1 MLHAVI
7 MAGGSGTR
15 FWPQSRTKL
24 PKQLLRLTGE
34 RTMIQQTLDRC
45 AGLVDPGNAWVVT
58 NAVQADETRRQLP
71 GLPSDNILLEPAA
84 RNTAPCIGLAAI
96 HALARDPEAIM
107 FIMPADHVIKP
118 TEAFQAAA
126 RDAVAVVEHDPTR
139 LVLFGVRPTFPATG
153 FGYIE
158 REEPLQGT
166 AAAFEVSTFRE
177 KPELKTAQEY
187 VDSGR
192 FYWNCGIFCWKA
204 STILDH
210 LKERVSET
218 WHRLQKIAEAIG
230 TDGYMNVLNAEFPL
244 MNSISIDFAVLE
256 KATGATVI
264 EAPYEWDDVGSW
276 LAVPRLSGQDENGNT
291 IDGRFVG
298 SDSRNNIVRTS
309 DDHLIAAI
317 GVEDLIIVHTD
328 DVTLVAGK
336 DDSERIKEL
345 LEQLRNRGDEQ
356 YL

>member
-1 MLHAVI
+1 
-7 MAGGSGTR
+7 
-15 FWPQSRTKL
+15 
-24 PKQLLRLTGE
+24 
-34 RTMIQQTLDRC
+34 
-45 AGLVDPGNAWVVT
+45 
-58 NAVQADETRRQLP
+58 
-71 GLPSDNILLEPAA
+71 
-84 RNTAPCIGLAAI
+84 
-96 HALARDPEAIM
+96 M

-118 TEAFQAAA
+118 TEAFQEAA
-126 RDAVAVVEHDPTR
+126 RNAVAVVEHDPAR
-139 LVLFGVRPTFPATG
+139 LVLFGVTPTFPATG

-158 REEPLQGT
+158 RQERLADT
-166 AAAFEVSTFRE
+166 AAAFDVSTFRE

-210 LKERVSET
+210 LKERESDT

-230 TDGYMNVLNAEFPL
+230 TDRYLDVLNAEFPL

-276 LAVPRLSGQDENGNT
+276 LAVPRLSGHDENGNT

-298 SDSRNNIVRTS
+298 TDSRNNIVRTS
-309 DDHLIAAI
+309 DDHLIAAL
-317 GVEDLIIVHTD
+317 GVEDLIIVHTE
-328 DVTLVAGK
+328 DVTLVARK

-345 LEQLRNRGDEQ
+345 LEQLRNRGDKQ